1 MFINKIMADMKTP
14 IIILIISL
22 SIHSVFAQ
30 DSQLI
35 VNMSDGT
42 TEVFDIT
49 EIQKITFSNF
59 VNINEV
65 DKLAT
70 VFNNLKLFPN
80 YPNPFSEQTTIKY
93 KTLEKGTVNIHVYDN
108 KGVFVS
114 SVFSGYQ
121 PKGTHEIIWDGTN
134 TNKQKVPTG
143 LYFFQVV
150 LNNKVDSKQM
160 IYINK

>member
-1 MFINKIMADMKTP
+1 MKT
-14 IIILIISL
+14 IIIFLTFTFSL
-22 SIHSVFAQ
+22 QNAFAQ
-30 DSQLI
+30 ESQLI
-35 VNMSDGT
+35 VNLNDGT
-42 TEVFDIT
+42 TEVFDIS
-49 EIQKITFSNF
+49 EIQKITFSNL

-65 DKLAT
+65 NKLAT
-70 VFNNLKLFPN
+70 VLNNLKLFPN
-80 YPNPFSEQTTIKY
+80 YPNPFSEQTTLKY
-93 KTLEKGTVNIHVYDN
+93 ETLEKGTVNIHVYDN

-121 PKGTHEIIWDGTN
+121 PKGTHEIIWDGKN